1 MLPAV
6 PNAVIMA
13 ACVPNRL
20 KSAITLS
27 LEPIESPKV
36 SRSSHTTGVMAPS
49 SFRIA
54 SKRRNAYPTI
64 AHATKIAIEII
75 LYVSTVDFF
84 ACKITQYILCV

>member
-75 LYVSTVDFF
+75 FVV
-84 ACKITQYILCV
+84 